1 MITQN
6 SGREAFASRLGALA
20 AALGSAVGLGNIW
33 KFPALTGQNGGATF
47 LFIYILATLLV
58 GLPVMI
64 SEFMLG
70 RKAKAN
76 AVATFRTLAPKNH
89 LWWLIGVS
97 GIVAALLIMGFYT
110 DVAGWVFAYIFKAI
124 SGNISTTDPAA
135 AGAIFASL
143 AGDPW
148 TPLLWQWGVLAVV
161 SGIIIMGVSSGIERA
176 TKVFMPVLLILLCVV
191 CVRSLTLPKAGEG
204 LAFLFT
210 PDFSKVN
217 GQVVLTALGLAFFK
231 LSIGM
236 GTMTTYGSYFRDDQN
251 IPRTAVRVML
261 CDLSISILA
270 GLAIFPAVFN
280 FGFEPSSGPSLLF
293 ITIPAVFSSMP
304 GGQAFTV
311 IFFLLAA
318 IAATGAMISLFEVPV
333 AWLMEAFR
341 MPRTLAA
348 ALTAVA
354 IGVMGIPATLSQGVW
369 GQIKFFGLNVFDVY
383 DFISSN
389 ILLPTGGVFIC
400 LFVGW
405 VWGKDRTRNLL
416 SNNGALRNDVLVDVF
431 MGVVKYVSPVLI
443 LLVLLNGLRAF

>member
-341 MPRTLAA
+341 MPRSLAA